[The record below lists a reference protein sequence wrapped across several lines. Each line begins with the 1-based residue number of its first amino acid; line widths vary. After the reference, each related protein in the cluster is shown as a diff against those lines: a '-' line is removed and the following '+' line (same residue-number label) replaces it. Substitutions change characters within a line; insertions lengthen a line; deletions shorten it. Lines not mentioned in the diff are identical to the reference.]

1 MEQDV
6 DIRFSGSQIQQRR
19 DNTMLVGRRMTRSV
33 ITMEPDTSMEEA
45 LNLMHREHIRRVPV
59 VDKHGALVGI
69 ITEMQLLQAS
79 PSDATTLSKFEIAG
93 LMNKVKIESLMTKNV
108 ITVTE
113 DTPLEEAA
121 GIMVDKKIGGLPV
134 VQGEKVVG
142 IITETDLFKIF
153 LEMLGARK
161 EGIRV
166 STIIRD
172 EPGKIAEITKA
183 IFTAG
188 GNIVSLGTFMGP
200 DSESA
205 EMTLKVAGV
214 SEVVLLKALEPF
226 VERVLDMRHTHL
238 V

>member
-1 MEQDV
+1 
-6 DIRFSGSQIQQRR
+6 
-19 DNTMLVGRRMTRSV
+19 MLVGRRMTRSV
-33 ITMEPDTSMEEA
+33 ITISQETDMEEA
-45 LNLMHREHIRRVPV
+45 LNLMHREHVRRVPV
-59 VDKHGALVGI
+59 VNKHGALVGI
-69 ITEMQLLQAS
+69 ITEMQLLKAS
-79 PSDATTLSKFEIAG
+79 PSDATTLSKFEIGG
-93 LMNKVKIESLMTKNV
+93 LMNKVKIESLMTKDV

-121 GIMVDKKIGGLPV
+121 GIMIDKKIGGLPV

-166 STIIRD
+166 STIIND
-172 EPGKIAEITKA
+172 EPGKIAEITQS
-183 IFTAG
+183 IFAAG

-205 EMTLKVAGV
+205 EMTLKVDGV

>member
-1 MEQDV
+1 
-6 DIRFSGSQIQQRR
+6 
-19 DNTMLVGRRMTRSV
+19 MLVGRRMTRTV
-33 ITMEPDTSMEEA
+33 ITISPETDMEEA

-59 VDKHGALVGI
+59 VDKHGTLVGI
-69 ITEMQLLQAS
+69 ITEMELLQAA
-79 PSDATTLSKFEIAG
+79 PSDATTLSKFEIRE
-93 LMNKVKIESLMTKNV
+93 LMDKVKIESLMTKEV

-121 GIMVDKKIGGLPV
+121 GIMIDNKIGGLPV

-166 STIIRD
+166 STIIKD
-172 EPGKIAEITKA
+172 EPGKIADITKA
-183 IFTAG
+183 IFNAG

-200 DSESA
+200 DSETA
-205 EMTLKVAGV
+205 EMTLKVDGV
-214 SEVVLLKALEPF
+214 SEVALLKALEPY
-226 VERVLDMRHTHL
+226 VERILDMRHTHL

>member
-1 MEQDV
+1 
-6 DIRFSGSQIQQRR
+6 
-19 DNTMLVGRRMTRSV
+19 MLVGRRMTRTV
-33 ITMEPDTSMEEA
+33 ITISPETDMEEA

-59 VDKHGALVGI
+59 VDRHGALVGI
-69 ITEMQLLQAS
+69 ITEMELLQAA
-79 PSDATTLSKFEIAG
+79 PSDATTLSKFEIRE
-93 LMNKVKIESLMTKNV
+93 LMNKVKIESLMTKEV

-121 GIMVDKKIGGLPV
+121 GIMIDNKIGGLPV

-166 STIIRD
+166 SIIIKD
-172 EPGKIAEITKA
+172 EPGKIADITKA
-183 IFTAG
+183 IFNAG

-200 DSESA
+200 DSETA
-205 EMTLKVAGV
+205 EMTLKVDGV
-214 SEVVLLKALEPF
+214 SEVALLKALEPY
-226 VERVLDMRHTHL
+226 VERILDMRHTHL

>member
-1 MEQDV
+1 
-6 DIRFSGSQIQQRR
+6 
-19 DNTMLVGRRMTRSV
+19 MLVGRRMTRSV
-33 ITMEPDTSMEEA
+33 ITISPETSMEEA
-45 LNLMHREHIRRVPV
+45 LNLMHSEHIRRVPV

-69 ITEMQLLQAS
+69 ITEMQLLKAS
-79 PSDATTLSKFEIAG
+79 PSDATTLSKFEMGG
-93 LMNKVKIESLMTKNV
+93 LMNKVKVETLMTTDV

-121 GIMVDKKIGGLPV
+121 GIMVSKKIGGLPV
-134 VQGEKVVG
+134 VNGEKVVG

-153 LEMLGARK
+153 LEVLGARK
-161 EGIRV
+161 AGIRV
-166 STIIRD
+166 STIIND
-172 EPGKIAEITKA
+172 EPGKLAEISKA
-183 IFTAG
+183 IFNAG

-205 EMTLKVAGV
+205 EMTLKVEGI
-214 SEVVLLKALEPF
+214 SEVVLLKAIEPF